1 MKRFSLVLLLLCMAF
16 TLELRLEARRPRT
29 AAQRD
34 RDRGDLMITRA
45 LYGAGKKVHDITA
58 PLNAEI
64 HDGHLRIQVRNDT
77 MGGDPAKNKPKT
89 LSIWYTFRGR
99 EFQETLNENDF
110 LELPGPEAFR
120 DERR

>member
-1 MKRFSLVLLLLCMAF
+1 MKRFALALLLLCMVL

-34 RDRGDLMITRA
+34 RDRGDLIITRA
-45 LYGAGKKVHDITA
+45 LYGTGKKVHDITA

-77 MGGDPAKNKPKT
+77 MGGDPAKNRPKT
-89 LSIWYTFRGR
+89 LSISYTFRGR